1 MIQPLPHLRAAERIG
16 GQTKRLLR
24 PSTAVAAVAGAVVVM
39 LLGSLPAGATDS
51 WGLNGTYTATSNG
64 EWAKTND
71 VFHNEA
77 SVRSVWTVTTT
88 CSYPTECTGTVI
100 SDWGWRAPIYQT
112 GGVWFVK
119 HVVDNWQPC
128 PDGTAA
134 PGLQV
139 FRFAPTNPDGDGID
153 TASAVLTG
161 ADETT
166 GISGS
171 CGISKPLFI
180 TMPFKLVKAQ

>member
-1 MIQPLPHLRAAERIG
+1 M
-16 GQTKRLLR
+16 R
-24 PSTAVAAVAGAVVVM
+24 PFCALASVPTVAAAVIALV
-39 LLGSLPAGATDS
+39 GTSPPAGAADG

-77 SVRSVWTVTTT
+77 SIRSIWTVNTT
-88 CSYPTECTGTVI
+88 CSYPTECTGTVV
-100 SDWGWRAPIYQT
+100 SDWGWRAPIHQT
-112 GGVWFVK
+112 AGVWFVK
-119 HVVDNWQPC
+119 HIVDNWQPC

-134 PGLQV
+134 PGFQI
-139 FRFAPTNPDGDGID
+139 FRFAPTNPDGD
-153 TASAVLTG
+153 AVDPESPILTG

-171 CGISKPLFI
+171 CGISKTLFI
-180 TMPFKLVKAQ
+180 TMPFKLIKTA